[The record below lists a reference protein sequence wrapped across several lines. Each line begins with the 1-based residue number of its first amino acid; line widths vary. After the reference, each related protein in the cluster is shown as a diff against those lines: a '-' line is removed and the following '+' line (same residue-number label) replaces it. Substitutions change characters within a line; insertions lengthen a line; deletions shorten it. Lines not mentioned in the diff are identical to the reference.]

1 MPIKVIIVED
11 DIHALENLQKLISVE
26 TDIQLLATAT
36 TLAQAD
42 ELCLALKPD
51 LVFCDVM
58 VPPSTSF
65 DWLMN
70 MDSIPFDL
78 IFTTSFEEFAV
89 KAFRIAA
96 IDYLVKPIVS
106 EELNAA
112 LEKYR
117 KKSLADGLRI
127 GQLLKN
133 LSAPKVKSKLALP
146 TFTGYTFVDIAD
158 IIRCE
163 SDNTYTT
170 FYFSNREQ
178 IIVSKTLKEVEGMLE
193 DYGFCRVHNSHLV
206 NLALIKEYFKGEGG
220 QVKLADGS
228 VVDVSRRRKEDFL
241 SKLR

>member
-1 MPIKVIIVED
+1 MED
-11 DIHALENLQKLISVE
+11 DLHTLENLQNLIAGE
-26 TDIQLLATAT
+26 TDIQVLATAT
-36 TLAQAD
+36 TLEQAD
-42 ELCLALKPD
+42 ELCRSLKPD

-58 VPPSTSF
+58 VPPATSF
-65 DWLMN
+65 DWLMSLT
-70 MDSIPFDL
+70 SIPFDL

-96 IDYLVKPIVS
+96 IDYLVKPIDPD
-106 EELNAA
+106 ELTAA

-117 KKSLADGLRI
+117 KKSLADGQRI
-127 GQLLKN
+127 VQLLKN

-158 IIRCE
+158 IVRCE

-170 FYFSNREQ
+170 FYFRNREH
-178 IIVSKTLKEVEGMLE
+178 IIVSKTLKEVEGMLD

-220 QVKLADGS
+220 QVKMMDGT